1 MPRWRTS
8 DKTLQKARGLRREM
22 TSAEKHLWSH
32 LRMEQLSGLHIRRQ
46 HPLGPFIV
54 DFYHATSRTVIEI
67 DGDVHT
73 FPERMEHD
81 RQRSI
86 WLTGRGYRILRFT
99 NEDVLKRLEGVLE
112 MIRIACLKKPSP

>member
-8 DKTLQKARGLRREM
+8 DKTLQQAHGLRREM
-22 TSAEKHLWSH
+22 TPAEKRLWNH
-32 LRMEQLSGLHIRRQ
+32 LRMGQLSGLHIRRQ

-73 FPERMEHD
+73 LPERIEHD
-81 RQRSI
+81 RRRAI
-86 WLTGRGYRILRFT
+86 WLTKRGYRIVRFT

-112 MIRIACLKKPSP
+112 MIRMACLEKPSA